1 MDIIEEGYRN
11 AKSENTF
18 IVFLQK
24 DFVGSNVPQ
33 TFRSTTKT
41 QNTAHQTWHVE
52 QVIDIYESLT
62 TYFGTS
68 AVVKRHAL

>member
-18 IVFLQK
+18 LVFVRKILL
-24 DFVGSNVPQ
+24 GQ
-33 TFRSTTKT
+33 TFRSTKT
-41 QNTAHQTWHVE
+41 QNTAHQTWHVG
-52 QVIDIYESLT
+52 QVIDIYELLT
-62 TYFGTS
+62 AYFGTL